1 MQFSVRRE
9 PPIWH
14 TGGRRYVLLHG
25 NENTAREVLEIHMD
39 MYSGIAYLID
49 NQDRYVTIEGAKIDP
64 NRLFSRVGAEKSV
77 REQNPGIAQDRLN
90 AVLTFL
96 DRHREELVRR
106 LEPEKGNLLLALH
119 NNQEYSVTE
128 EIAQSDDTSL
138 PEPNRPREFFL
149 CTDAKDFAVLRKSP
163 YNVVLQNRKPTED
176 DGSLSRLAAKRGFR
190 YVNLECGIGEFEGQL
205 ERVRWLEDHLA

>member
-1 MQFSVRRE
+1 
-9 PPIWH
+9 
-14 TGGRRYVLLHG
+14 
-25 NENTAREVLEIHMD
+25 MD